1 MAQVGRYTLTVRRH
15 LLSLPLALLFVFGGG
30 GCAPT
35 AHSEKT
41 LRVAVESDA
50 STLDPAYAYDTS
62 SIPFVRLL
70 YRGLVDYDE
79 KAGIVDEVAK
89 QHLVSSDGKIYWF
102 KLRRDVRFHYDEA
115 TGKMPGRRVVAD
127 DFRFAIERILD
138 PATASDGL
146 ALSGYHAIE
155 GADEFSEACSALNE
169 KIEAAP
175 ESQKSALQKQKGA
188 LRIKGI
194 KVKNEDEITFYL
206 KKADATFFNYLALPF
221 AYAMAPESVARWGK
235 AISEHPNGCGPFMLE
250 RWVHDATLTLKKNPH
265 YYNPEFPKSDRVHV
279 EIGNSPT
286 LQIMRFE
293 RGEVDTLDISAAFPP
308 DFLRLRD
315 SAQWKKN
322 VLHGPMMDIR
332 YLCLNNEL
340 APLDN
345 VLVRRAMN
353 YAINRERIASF
364 LAGRATIARGAL
376 PPGMPGYND
385 KLFRYDYNP
394 EKARQLLKQANYQDK
409 PLTLWYSTREG
420 WYEKAAQSIKAD
432 LAAVGMTIDLK
443 GVRYPELKA
452 QAGKRKNLHLS
463 LMGWLQDFPDPSNFL
478 DVLFN
483 KASITPTAS
492 QNRAFYS
499 NPKVNKL
506 LNEALTES
514 NRPKRLKMYQEAEK
528 IIVDDAPWVFL
539 HHTERY
545 VVHQPWVTGYT
556 IHPMW
561 SERYEFVG
569 VNR

>member
-1 MAQVGRYTLTVRRH
+1 MEYSAACGELN
-15 LLSLPLALLFVFGGG
+15 
-30 GCAPT
+30 
-35 AHSEKT
+35 K
-41 LRVAVESDA
+41 
-50 STLDPAYAYDTS
+50 
-62 SIPFVRLL
+62 
-70 YRGLVDYDE
+70 
-79 KAGIVDEVAK
+79 
-89 QHLVSSDGKIYWF
+89 KI
-102 KLRRDVRFHYDEA
+102 D
-115 TGKMPGRRVVAD
+115 
-127 DFRFAIERILD
+127 
-138 PATASDGL
+138 
-146 ALSGYHAIE
+146 
-155 GADEFSEACSALNE
+155 
-169 KIEAAP
+169 AAP
-175 ESQKSALQKQKGA
+175 AAQKAVLEQQKAALH
-188 LRIKGI
+188 IKGI
-194 KVKNEDEITFYL
+194 EIKGDDEIIFRL

-221 AYAMAPESVARWGK
+221 AYAMAPESVAKWGK
-235 AISEHPNGCGPFMLE
+235 AISEHPNGTGPFMLDS
-250 RWVHDATLTLKKNPH
+250 WVHDATLSFKKNPH
-265 YYNPEFPKSDRVHV
+265 YFNPEFPKSDRLFV

-293 RGEVDTLDISAAFPP
+293 RGEIDTLDISAAFPP

-315 SAQWKKN
+315 SEKWKKY

-340 APLDN
+340 PPLDN

-353 YAINRERIASF
+353 YAIKRERIASF

-385 KLFRYDYNP
+385 KLPRYDYNP
-394 EKARQLLKQANYQDK
+394 EKAKQLLKQANYQDK
-409 PLTLWYSTREG
+409 PMTLWYSTREG

-432 LAAVGMTIDLK
+432 LKAVGMTVDLK

-463 LMGWLQDFPDPSNFL
+463 MMGWIQDFPDPSNFL

-483 KASITPTAS
+483 KNAITEVAS

-499 NPKVNKL
+499 NPKVNAL
-506 LNEALTES
+506 LDAALTET
-514 NRPKRLKMYQEAEK
+514 NREKRLKMYQEAEK

-561 SERYEFVG
+561 SERYEYVG
-569 VNR
+569 VQR

>member
-1 MAQVGRYTLTVRRH
+1 MIFSVRCF
-15 LLSLPLALLFVFGGG
+15 SILPLVAALFLG
-30 GCAPT
+30 GCSSQT
-35 AHSEKT
+35 NSEKT

-79 KAGIVDEVAK
+79 KAGIVDEVA
-89 QHLVSSDGKIYWF
+89 QSHLVSQDGKTYWF
-102 KLRRDVRFHYDEA
+102 KLRPDARFHHDEA
-115 TGKMPGRRVVAD
+115 TGKSPGRRVVAD
-127 DFRFAIERILD
+127 DFRFAIQRILD

-146 ALSGYHAIE
+146 ALSGYHAID
-155 GADEFSEACSALNE
+155 GATAYSDACKELNKKIDAAGGKSKEAL
-169 KIEAAP
+169 IR
-175 ESQKSALQKQKGA
+175 QKAT

-194 KVKNEDEITFYL
+194 EVKGDDEIIFRL

-221 AYAMAPESVARWGK
+221 AYAVPHESVQKWGK
-235 AISEHPNGCGPFMLE
+235 DFRDHPNGCGPFKLE
-250 RWVHDATLTLKKNPH
+250 RWVHDATLTLKKNPD
-265 YYNPEFPKSDRVHV
+265 YYNPQFPKSDRIHV

-293 RGEVDTLDISAAFPP
+293 RGEVDMLDISAAFPP

-315 SAQWKKN
+315 SKKWQDN

-332 YLCLNNEL
+332 YMCLNNEL
-340 APLDN
+340 PPLDN

-353 YAINRERIASF
+353 YAINRERIAAF

-376 PPGMPGYND
+376 PPGMPGYNN
-385 KLFRYDYNP
+385 KLFRYDYDP
-394 EKARQLLKQANYQDK
+394 DKAKVLLKQANYQDK
-409 PLTLWYSTREG
+409 PMTLWYSTREG
-420 WYEKAAQSIKAD
+420 WYEKAAQSIQQD
-432 LAAVGMTIDLK
+432 LKAVGMTITLK

-483 KASITPTAS
+483 TASITPTAS

-499 NPKVNKL
+499 NPKVDKL
-506 LNEALTES
+506 LNEALTEP
-514 NRPKRLKMYQEAEK
+514 NRTERLQMYQEAEK
-528 IIVDDAPWVFL
+528 IIVDNAPWVFL

-545 VVHQPWVTGYT
+545 VVHQPWITGYT

-561 SERYEFVG
+561 TERYEFVG
-569 VNR
+569 VQR